1 MKKKK
6 ILVILG
12 GNSKE
17 REISLDTGNCCI
29 KALKKLGHT
38 IKRFDTKYLSLD
50 KIKNTNVDLVF
61 NALHGRGGEDGTI
74 QSFLEFIKIPYTHS
88 GVISSMIAMNKNL
101 SKKIFIKSKIKTP
114 NYFLL
119 NKKNYYQV
127 SLKKHIRLNKLKFPI
142 VVKPNNEGSSIGV
155 RICKT
160 LKSLNTEFLKL
171 SKLYEDL
178 IFETFIP
185 GKEIQVA
192 LMGKKAIGA
201 IELRPKRKFYD
212 YKAKYKKS
220 SGTLHLMPAQIP
232 QKSYKKVLN
241 ISQKAVKLLNCR
253 GITRCDFRFYNNQF
267 FLLEVNTQPGM
278 TNLSLVPEIA
288 KYAKISFPKLVQW
301 IVNDSSINR

>member
-50 KIKNTNVDLVF
+50 KIKNMNVDLAF

-155 RICKT
+155 RICKN

-212 YKAKYKKS
+212 YKAKYK
-220 SGTLHLMPAQIP
+220 
-232 QKSYKKVLN
+232 
-241 ISQKAVKLLNCR
+241 
-253 GITRCDFRFYNNQF
+253 
-267 FLLEVNTQPGM
+267 
-278 TNLSLVPEIA
+278 NLQAHYI
-288 KYAKISFPKLVQW
+288 
-301 IVNDSSINR
+301 